1 MRRLSLLA
9 GQHQRGRFLTFHAT
23 VKASQWFKQKQVG
36 APTSPRQSH
45 WFSTCPLT
53 IKMLTASLHQKQTFP
68 SASILAL
75 PTIWCQR
82 FFKLWFG
89 LVNNCSSCWSFPQ
102 MNFRRDSTTTPPQQ
116 ETPSTAPACLQG
128 KEGQQLQI
136 SCVHKSKASC
146 SSWNATKKMCLRLS
160 TKWKEAAKCVT
171 NIMDANHC
179 SLCFV
184 LLKFNKCWLWPFDV
198 AKAML
203 IMSWGR
209 SKPAMTMCLV
219 ESSDTWDAT
228 ILSMT
233 TEMKGDLSHAW
244 QR

>member
-36 APTSPRQSH
+36 APTSPRQGH

-102 MNFRRDSTTTPPQQ
+102 MNFRRDSTTTPSQQ

-146 SSWNATKKMCLRLS
+146 SSWNAT
-160 TKWKEAAKCVT
+160 TKKCVWGCQQSGKKQQNVRQT
-171 NIMDANHC
+171 
-179 SLCFV
+179 
-184 LLKFNKCWLWPFDV
+184 
-198 AKAML
+198 
-203 IMSWGR
+203 SWMQITAAFALFYWNSTSVGCD
-209 SKPAMTMCLV
+209 PLM
-219 ESSDTWDAT
+219 
-228 ILSMT
+228 
-233 TEMKGDLSHAW
+233 
-244 QR
+244 